1 MRAVMV
7 VFVVGLSFPP
17 AARAADFPAS
27 VIRVTATYPGADA
40 HTLDE
45 TVLTPIFMQMIGVE
59 GMIRIESEARTDG
72 TGTLTIYFPSMTE
85 MNLVEARV
93 QNRVNVAMP
102 SIPEPCRQLGISVRK
117 GPAGPPQFWLA
128 LTSADPNHDENYLK
142 TCAWVN
148 LKPWF
153 TRVRGVTDVRILGI
167 EDFGMRVL
175 VNPDRLRANNLSA
188 ADVIDALR
196 RQNGQMAGGAIGS
209 KPFSQ
214 YTVTASGRLAKTEE
228 FANVI
233 LRISPDGEM
242 LRVKDVGRVEYGFAT
257 GGFNCVN
264 GRPAALIAVTA
275 WPGRVTADQFLKAEG
290 VGDLPPGV
298 RFEVIA
304 DRAADRLVVVE
315 VGLPPGF
322 PLERTEEVV
331 DRATGVIRGLPGK
344 PDTFAFA
351 EAREPNSATIFV
363 KVGDAGGSTA
373 ADVEKALAG
382 LSSVRIR
389 VGDMPP
395 GTDAFPARIA
405 LTVTDPGEFRD
416 SVERG
421 EARFREAAQQVLER
435 LAQDKDVADPG
446 AIENLVPLQT
456 VDIDRD
462 KCAQRGVEL
471 KDLFTT
477 LQTSLGGVYTTD
489 FYNFGLM
496 YRVTVQTDPRFAR
509 YIDDL
514 EKLFVGNHKGDMV
527 PLSELIKFRKS
538 FGPAAVV
545 RVNGYRAIVITATP
559 AAGKT
564 PAEAA
569 AKSAKL
575 AQEVLPRGYRVKN
588 LTGAWD

>member
-1 MRAVMV
+1 LVL
-7 VFVVGLSFPP
+7 GLSFPP
-17 AARAADFPAS
+17 AARAADSPAS
-27 VIRVTATYPGADA
+27 VIRVTVKYPGADA
-40 HTLDE
+40 RTLDA
-45 TVLTPIFMQMIGVE
+45 TVLTPIFLQVSGVE
-59 GMIRIESEARTDG
+59 GMTRIESEAWNDG
-72 TGTLTIYFPSMTE
+72 TGTLTVYFSPTTD
-85 MNLVEARV
+85 MNLAEVRV
-93 QNRVNVAMP
+93 HNRVNLALP
-102 SIPEPCRQLGISVRK
+102 RIPEPCRQLGIPVGK

-148 LKPWF
+148 LKPEF
-153 TRVRGVTDVRILGI
+153 KRVRGVTDVRILG
-167 EDFGMRVL
+167 FGDVGMQVL
-175 VNPDRLRANNLSA
+175 VNPDRLRAYNLSA
-188 ADVIDALR
+188 GDVIDALR
-196 RQNGQMAGGAIGS
+196 RQNGQMAGGTIGS

-214 YTVTASGRLAKTEE
+214 YAVTASGRLATSEE

-233 LRISPDGEM
+233 LRVSPNDEV
-242 LRVKDVGRVEYGFAT
+242 LRVKDVGQVEFGAAT
-257 GGFNCVN
+257 GGFTCVN
-264 GRPAALIAVTA
+264 GKPAALIAVTA
-275 WPGRVTADQFLKAEG
+275 WPRRVTADQFLKAEA

-298 RFEVIA
+298 QFEVIA

-315 VGLPPGF
+315 VGVPPGSG
-322 PLERTEEVV
+322 LERTEEVV
-331 DRATGVIRGLPGK
+331 ARATGLIRALPGE

-363 KVGDAGGSTA
+363 KVRDAGGSTA
-373 ADVEKALAG
+373 ADVDKALAG
-382 LSSVRIR
+382 LSSVMIR

-405 LTVTDPGEFRD
+405 LTDPVEFRDPGE
-416 SVERG
+416 RG
-421 EARFREAAQQVLER
+421 EERFREAAQQVLYR
-435 LAQDKDVADPG
+435 LAKDKDVAEP
-446 AIENLVPLQT
+446 APFATMPVPQKT

-462 KCAQRGVEL
+462 ACAKRGVEL

-477 LQTSLGGVYTTD
+477 LQTSLGGVDATD
-489 FYNFGLM
+489 FHRFGQM
-496 YRVTVQTDPRFAR
+496 YRVTVQTDPRFTR
-509 YIDDL
+509 FIDDL

-527 PLSELIKFRKS
+527 PLSELIKIRRS
-538 FGPAAVV
+538 SGPTAVV
-545 RVNGYRAIVITATP
+545 RVNGSRAIIITAAP